1 MEERGRCCEYV
12 SVADTCPIHDMRIG
26 YFLLFVHALLWL
38 RRNIVIRNIFATI
51 NAGANLNVFLL
62 LLLLSANTY
71 VEKWNLDR
79 R

>member
-26 YFLLFVHALLWL
+26 YFLLFVHVLLWL

-62 LLLLSANTY
+62 LLLSANTY

>member
-1 MEERGRCCEYV
+1 
-12 SVADTCPIHDMRIG
+12 MRIG

-62 LLLLSANTY
+62 LLLSANTY